1 MEVDIVK
8 SKRTRYGKNSVK
20 SKGEMK
26 IPYRV
31 DLQKKKTTH
40 INIYQV
46 NMHTWDTKK
55 RIQKK

>member
-8 SKRTRYGKNSVK
+8 SKSTRYGKNSVK

-31 DLQKKKTTH
+31 AE
-40 INIYQV
+40 N
-46 NMHTWDTKK
+46 
-55 RIQKK
+55 